1 MKSIISPPLIFITVM
16 CMLSSCTKIDG
27 WSPPTPSNLLLG
39 TRLYSTVEKEVSSA
53 DDIVSN
59 DNNKRGKR
67 EWFPVKPADALSPS
81 NGYDTLVR
89 SAYLRH
95 ILVASEEMANLIMDV
110 YLKGGNLPDVNDET
124 YSQTDGDIFTRL
136 ASDVSLCQATREDG
150 GKVGWVDNPKNKDND
165 SNRLEK
171 TNGVVSEI
179 ISSDVIQTIFEQRVK
194 GGDILKVKADSDDN
208 GWHIIRVDD
217 LHIELQP
224 STMVS
229 GIDSKNIINKKRK
242 KLKGSGYV
250 PLSPKFEKVC
260 NNNGIEDYDK
270 QSKTIYSV
278 PNAKH
283 YKILT
288 AGCQMNVADSERIM
302 GVLEGELGLKSL
314 DSAGVEERDG
324 VDPSL
329 IATSSKKSDK
339 SKPTPD
345 ILLLNTCTI
354 RDHAEQ
360 KVYDALGPYANLKR
374 QGQPLAIVGKLIG
387 T

>member
-16 CMLSSCTKIDG
+16 CMLSSCTNIDG
-27 WSPPTPSNLLLG
+27 WSPILSNLLPA

-53 DDIVSN
+53 DDIVSNNNN

-110 YLKGGNLPDVNDET
+110 YLKGGNLPDINDEI

-179 ISSDVIQTIFEQRVK
+179 ISSDVIQMIFEQRVK
-194 GGDILKVKADSDDN
+194 GGDVLK
-208 GWHIIRVDD
+208 
-217 LHIELQP
+217 L
-224 STMVS
+224 
-229 GIDSKNIINKKRK
+229 
-242 KLKGSGYV
+242 
-250 PLSPKFEKVC
+250 
-260 NNNGIEDYDK
+260 
-270 QSKTIYSV
+270 
-278 PNAKH
+278 
-283 YKILT
+283 
-288 AGCQMNVADSERIM
+288 
-302 GVLEGELGLKSL
+302 
-314 DSAGVEERDG
+314 
-324 VDPSL
+324 
-329 IATSSKKSDK
+329 
-339 SKPTPD
+339 
-345 ILLLNTCTI
+345 
-354 RDHAEQ
+354 
-360 KVYDALGPYANLKR
+360 
-374 QGQPLAIVGKLIG
+374 
-387 T
+387 

>member
-1 MKSIISPPLIFITVM
+1 MKSIISPPLIFTVM

-27 WSPPTPSNLLLG
+27 WSPIPSNLLPA

-53 DDIVSN
+53 DDIVS
-59 DNNKRGKR
+59 NNKRGKR

-81 NGYDTLVR
+81 YGYDTLVR

-110 YLKGGNLPDVNDET
+110 YLKGGNLPDINDEI

-339 SKPTPD
+339 SKATPD

>member
-1 MKSIISPPLIFITVM
+1 MKSIISPPLSFIAVV

-27 WSPPTPSNLLLG
+27 WSPPIPSNLLPA

-59 DNNKRGKR
+59 ENNKRGKR

-110 YLKGGNLPDVNDET
+110 YLKGGNLPDINDEI

-179 ISSDVIQTIFEQRVK
+179 ISSDVIQMIFEQRVK
-194 GGDILKVKADSDDN
+194 GGDVLKVKADSNDN

-229 GIDSKNIINKKRK
+229 GLDSKNIINKKRK
-242 KLKGSGYV
+242 KLKGSGYF

-260 NNNGIEDYDK
+260 NNDGIEDYDK

-339 SKPTPD
+339 SKATPD